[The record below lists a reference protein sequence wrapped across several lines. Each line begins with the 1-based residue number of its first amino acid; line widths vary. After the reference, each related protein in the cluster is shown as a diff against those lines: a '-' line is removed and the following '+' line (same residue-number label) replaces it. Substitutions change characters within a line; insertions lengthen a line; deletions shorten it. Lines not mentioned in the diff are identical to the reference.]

1 MNKRLLLFLGIAI
14 SAVCVWWELR
24 EVRPSQIVAALAH
37 SRGVGF
43 VGLMAL
49 TILGFWIRAFRWR
62 WLIAAPKPLSNSRLF
77 SATMVG
83 FMANNLL
90 PFRLGEFVRPMVL
103 ARRESLSRTRLLAT
117 IVVERVIDMITL
129 LAIFGIAL
137 LLHPISSD
145 TAAGRLTNAGAALLV
160 GLCVG
165 LTVVLVVLERT
176 PALMG
181 RLLDALGSRLPGGV
195 GKRLVNAFHHFAEGL
210 TLFRDLPRLLWVFL
224 LSFLMFGVFALCLTI
239 SMWSLH
245 LDIPWYGGLIMLVIT
260 AIGIMV
266 PAAPGYIGTLN
277 IACDAGLAL
286 FGVSREVSVPFAWFF
301 WAGQWLPV
309 TLVGLFYLRRE
320 GLSLEAI
327 THAPEQTATTSA

>member
-1 MNKRLLLFLGIAI
+1 MNKRLLLFLGLAI

-24 EVRPSQIVAALAH
+24 EVRPSQVVEALAH
-37 SRGVGF
+37 SRGLGF
-43 VGLMAL
+43 AALMAL

-62 WLIAAPKPLSNSRLF
+62 WLIAAPKPLTNANLF

-137 LLHPISSD
+137 LLHPISSN
-145 TAAGRLTNAGAALLV
+145 TAAGRLTNAGALLLV
-160 GLCVG
+160 ILCAG

-176 PALMG
+176 PTLMG
-181 RLLDALGSRLPGGV
+181 KLLDTLASRLPAGIGT
-195 GKRLVNAFHHFAEGL
+195 RLVKAFHHFAEGL
-210 TLFRDLPRLLWVFL
+210 TLFRDLPRLAWVFF
-224 LSFLMFGVFALCLTI
+224 LSFVMFGVFALCLTV

-245 LDIPWYGGLIMLVIT
+245 LDVPWYAGLIMLVIT

-277 IACDAGLAL
+277 LACDAGLAL
-286 FGVSREVSVPFAWFF
+286 FGVGRAASVPFAWFF

-309 TLVGLFYLRRE
+309 TVVGLFYLRRE
-320 GLSLEAI
+320 GLSLAAI
-327 THAPEQTATTSA
+327 THAPEQATTSA